1 MRIEKIKQTKRNC
14 PLCLSK
20 KKNNFFTKKNFYR
33 IDAIG
38 KVYKKDNIYSF
49 CKRCLLVYQNP
60 IPNEKDFNKIYAN
73 SVIGKPFEVSR
84 KSTVHFDLFKKNVN
98 KKFLNNKK
106 KVLEVGT
113 ATGTLLK
120 NITKYY
126 NLDKKNVLGIE
137 PSKKLFNSIKKNR
150 YFNIKNLFLHN
161 LKNKKFDF
169 IILDNVF
176 EHFDDP
182 NDILKKLYALLNND
196 GKIYMSIPN
205 ILSTKY
211 HLTDPLNHTCNYNKF
226 TISKLLNLNS
236 FKILSIK
243 EQKLWINI
251 LFKKGMSTNHL
262 DKKFYYNKVM
272 KKKSELKKNE
282 SIKMKLK
289 LKLRNLK
296 KKINKL
302 NSKVIFYGAS
312 NYGLEIFLR
321 MSISKNLLFF
331 VDSNPL
337 YHGKKRIGF
346 KVNPPSVLKKSK
358 FDFIIISSQKF
369 HNEIEKT
376 ILSLGIKKNKIIKT
390 II

>member
-1 MRIEKIKQTKRNC
+1 MRIEKIKQTKRDC
-14 PLCLSK
+14 PICLSK
-20 KKNNFFTKKNFYR
+20 KKNNFFTKKNFFR

-38 KVYKKDNIYSF
+38 KIYKKDNIYSL
-49 CKRCLLVYQNP
+49 CKNCLLVYQNP
-60 IPNEKDFNKIYAN
+60 VPSEKDFNKIYAN
-73 SVIGKPFEVSR
+73 SVIGKPFEISQ
-84 KSTVHFDLFKKNVN
+84 KSITHFELFKKNVSKN
-98 KKFLNNKK
+98 FLNNKK
-106 KVLEVGT
+106 KVLEIGT

-137 PSKKLFNSIKKNR
+137 PSKKLFNSIKINKH
-150 YFNIKNLFLHN
+150 FNIKNLFLSN
-161 LKNKKFDF
+161 LKNEKFDF

-176 EHFDDP
+176 EHFDNP
-182 NDILKKLYALLNND
+182 NVILKKLYELLSNN

-226 TISKLLNLNS
+226 TISKLLNTN
-236 FKILSIK
+236 FFRILSIK

-251 LFKKGMSTNHL
+251 LFEKGNNINQL
-262 DKKFYYNKVM
+262 DKKYFYDKLIQ
-272 KKKSELKKNE
+272 KKKVLKKNE
-282 SIKMKLK
+282 IKKKKLK
-289 LKLRNLK
+289 LKLKNLE
-296 KKINKL
+296 KKIHNK

-331 VDSNPL
+331 VDSNPI
-337 YHGKKRIGF
+337 YHGKKRIGY
-346 KVNPPSVLKKSK
+346 KVNPPNILKKSK
-358 FDFIIISSQKF
+358 FDYIIISSQKF
-369 HNEIEKT
+369 HNEIKKT
-376 ILSLGIKKNKIIKT
+376 ILSLGVNENKIIKT

>member
-33 IDAIG
+33 IDAVG

-49 CKRCLLVYQNP
+49 CKSCLLVYQNP

-73 SVIGKPFEVSR
+73 SVIGKPFEVSQ
-84 KSTVHFDLFKKNVN
+84 KSMTHFDLFKKNVN

-126 NLDKKNVLGIE
+126 NLNKRNVLGIE
-137 PSKKLFNSIKKNR
+137 PSKKLFNSIRKNK

-161 LKNKKFDF
+161 LKNRKFDF

-182 NDILKKLYALLNND
+182 SNVLKKLYELLNND

-226 TISKLLNLNS
+226 TISKLLNSNS

-251 LFKKGMSTNHL
+251 LFKKGLSINHL
-262 DKKFYYNKVM
+262 DKKFYHDKVI
-272 KKKSELKKNE
+272 KKKNELKKNE
-282 SIKMKLK
+282 LIKMKLK
-289 LKLRNLK
+289 LKLKNLK
-296 KKINKL
+296 KKISKL

-321 MSISKNLLFF
+321 MSIAKNLLFF

-337 YHGKKRIGF
+337 YHGKKELV
-346 KVNPPSVLKKSK
+346 KVYPPNVLK
-358 FDFIIISSQKF
+358 
-369 HNEIEKT
+369 N
-376 ILSLGIKKNKIIKT
+376 
-390 II
+390 

>member
-38 KVYKKDNIYSF
+38 KVYKKDNIYSL
-49 CKRCLLVYQNP
+49 CKSCLLVYQNP
-60 IPNEKDFNKIYAN
+60 VPNEKDFHKIYAN
-73 SVIGKPFEVSR
+73 SVIGKPFEISQ
-84 KSTVHFDLFKKNVN
+84 KSITHFDLFKKNVN

-120 NITKYY
+120 NIAKYY

-137 PSKKLFNSIKKNR
+137 PSKKLFNSIKKNK

-161 LKNKKFDF
+161 LKNEKFDF

-176 EHFDDP
+176 EHFDEP
-182 NDILKKLYALLNND
+182 NVILKKLYELLSNN

-226 TISKLLNLNS
+226 TISKLLNTN
-236 FKILSIK
+236 FFRILSIK

-251 LFKKGMSTNHL
+251 LFEKGNNSNQL
-262 DKKFYYNKVM
+262 DKKYFYDKLIQ
-272 KKKSELKKNE
+272 KKKELKKNE
-282 SIKMKLK
+282 IKKKKLK
-289 LKLRNLK
+289 LKLKNLE
-296 KKINKL
+296 KKIHNQ

-331 VDSNPL
+331 VDSNPI
-337 YHGKKRIGF
+337 YHGKKRIGY
-346 KVNPPSVLKKSK
+346 KVNPPNILKKSK
-358 FDFIIISSQKF
+358 FDYIIISSQKF
-369 HNEIEKT
+369 HNEIKKT
-376 ILSLGIKKNKIIKT
+376 ILSLGINENKIIKT